1 MSHGQ
6 NLKIYAVN
14 RMVNFSKGKRNGL
27 KTEICF
33 EILHLNE
40 PYLDDLAWLGKALD
54 KETHLYLRKENTLQI
69 PKITLKS

>member
-14 RMVNFSKGKRNGL
+14 RMVNFSKGKGNGL

-33 EILHLNE
+33 EIRNLNE
-40 PYLDDLAWLGKALD
+40 PYQDDLAWPGKAMDREIHLD
-54 KETHLYLRKENTLQI
+54 F
-69 PKITLKS
+69 

>member
-14 RMVNFSKGKRNGL
+14 RMVNFSKEKRNGL

-33 EILHLNE
+33 EILHFNE
-40 PYLDDLAWLGKALD
+40 PYLDDLAWPDKALD
-54 KETHLYLRKENTLQI
+54 RKIHLYLQKENNL
-69 PKITLKS
+69 